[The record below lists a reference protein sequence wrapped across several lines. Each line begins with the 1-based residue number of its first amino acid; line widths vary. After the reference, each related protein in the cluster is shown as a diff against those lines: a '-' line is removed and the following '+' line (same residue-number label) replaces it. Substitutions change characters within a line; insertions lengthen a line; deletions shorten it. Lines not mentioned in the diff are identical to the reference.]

1 MRQLTS
7 KVVDLND
14 SRLFAEFSGDFNP
27 LHVNPVAA
35 RRTMFGECVV
45 HGVHALLVA
54 LDAWAAGLEA
64 PKRIVRC
71 VARFQAPIMV
81 GAEFAVVQQP
91 ATDEAAARLSV
102 ILDGRTAH
110 IIDITLAPLLEDGS
124 LLPVPDRPAFDASAP
139 RNISFAE
146 AAASSGSIEC
156 ALDTTE
162 LRRRFPSLAALNL
175 DGFVASVL
183 AATRVVGMEC
193 PGLNSVFSS
202 LDYTA
207 DESVASDAGFS
218 YRATASDERL
228 SRLKIALAGA
238 GGRSEITA
246 LYRPAPVK
254 QDSFASVRRQVRQG
268 VFSDQSAVVIGGSR
282 GIGEA
287 TSKMLAAG
295 GAKVWLTYLSGKDD
309 AEAIAR
315 EIKDGGGIAAAGYLD
330 IASGAFS
337 APQFAGGFKPSHIY
351 VCASPPI
358 RGKRG
363 TEWDQDLFLRYFA
376 AYGTGAISAVRRL
389 ASDMAA
395 ELNTLTVFIPSSVF
409 VDEPPVALA
418 EYAAAKAA
426 AEVAWRAFAK
436 AHPGMKVSIAR
447 LSKMRTDQTNSLVG
461 ASGAAASDVLLPYLL
476 ELGGPSHEF
485 TARHVS
491 AEKIAS

>member
-1 MRQLTS
+1 MRQLKS

-27 LHVNPVAA
+27 LHVDPVAA
-35 RRTMFGECVV
+35 RRTMFGDCVI

-54 LDAWAAGLEA
+54 LDAWAAELTA

-81 GAEFAVVQQP
+81 GAEFVVFQQP
-91 ATDEAAARLSV
+91 GTNDAAVRLCV

-110 IIDITLAPLLEDGS
+110 TIDLTLGLPLEGGAT
-124 LLPVPDRPAFDASAP
+124 PVTDCRAYPASTP
-139 RNISFAE
+139 RDISFAE
-146 AAASSGSIEC
+146 AAASSGSMEC
-156 ALDTTE
+156 ALDANE
-162 LRRRFPSLAALNL
+162 FRRRFPSLAALKL
-175 DGFVASVL
+175 DSFVAAVL
-183 AATRVVGMEC
+183 ASTRVVGMEC

-202 LDYTA
+202 LDY
-207 DESVASDAGFS
+207 SVDDGVDSAAVFS
-218 YRATASDERL
+218 YRVTTSDERL
-228 SRLKIALAGA
+228 ARLKIGLAGG

-254 QDSFASVRRQVRQG
+254 QDSYASIRRQVRPG
-268 VFSDQSAVVIGGSR
+268 TFADQAAVVIGGSR

-287 TSKMLAAG
+287 TSKILAAG
-295 GAKVWLTYLSGKDD
+295 GARVWLTYLNGKAD
-309 AEAIAR
+309 AEVIAR
-315 EIKDGGGIAAAGYLD
+315 EINDGGGVAAANHLD
-330 IASGAFS
+330 IASGDFS
-337 APQFAGGFKPSHIY
+337 APQFEGAFKPSHIY

-363 TEWDQDLFLRYFA
+363 AEWDQDQFLKYFA
-376 AYGTGAISAVRRL
+376 AYGSGAIAVVRRL
-389 ASDMAA
+389 ASDMAV
-395 ELNTLTVFIPSSVF
+395 ELDKLTVFIPSSVF
-409 VDEPPVALA
+409 VDEPPIALA

-447 LSKMRTDQTNSLVG
+447 LPKMRTDQTNSLVG
-461 ASGAAASDVLLPYLL
+461 ASGAAAGDVLLPYLL
-476 ELGGPSHEF
+476 EFGKPPHEF
-485 TARHVS
+485 TARHAS

>member
-7 KVVDLND
+7 KVVDLSG

-27 LHVNPVAA
+27 LHVDPIAA

-54 LDAWAAGLEA
+54 LDAWAAELQG

-81 GAEFAVVQQP
+81 GAEFVVVEQP
-91 ATDEAAARLSV
+91 VASNDAARLSV
-102 ILDGRTAH
+102 MLDGRTAQL
-110 IIDITLAPLLEDGS
+110 IDLTLGPPLAGGSPQAPAGS
-124 LLPVPDRPAFDASAP
+124 AYARGAP
-139 RNISFAE
+139 KDLSFAE
-146 AAASSGSIEC
+146 AASSSGAMAC
-156 ALDTTE
+156 ALDRPE
-162 LRRRFPSLAALNL
+162 FRRRFPSLAALGL
-175 DGFVASVL
+175 DSFVASVL

-202 LDYTA
+202 LDYSA
-207 DESVASDAGFS
+207 DEGAETAADFS
-218 YRATASDERL
+218 YRVTSSDERL
-228 SRLKIALAGA
+228 ARLKIALAGA
-238 GGRSEITA
+238 GARCEITA

-254 QDSFASVRRQVRQG
+254 QDTFASIRREVLPG
-268 VFSDQSAVVIGGSR
+268 VFGDQAAVVIGGSR

-287 TSKMLAAG
+287 TAKILAAG
-295 GAKVWLTYLSGKDD
+295 GAKVWLTYLNGKDD
-309 AEAIAR
+309 AEAVAR
-315 EIKDGGGIAAAGYLD
+315 EITDGGGTAVAGHFD
-330 IASGAFS
+330 IASGDFS
-337 APQFAGGFKPSHIY
+337 PPQFGGGFKPSHVY

-376 AYGTGAISAVRRL
+376 AYGMGAISAVRRL
-389 ASDMAA
+389 ASETSVD
-395 ELNTLTVFIPSSVF
+395 LNTLTVFIPSSVF

-436 AHPGMKVSIAR
+436 AHSGMKVSIAR
-447 LSKMRTDQTNSLVG
+447 LPKMRTDQTNSLVG
-461 ASGAAASDVLLPYLL
+461 ASGASAGEALLPYLF
-476 ELGGPSHEF
+476 ELGKLPHEL
-485 TARHVS
+485 TARHDS